1 MSDPRQDLRASEDS
15 IREDAKQVLRLEEA
29 KSKLDPGDPQ
39 VDEISEDVERVAAAI
54 AVKSRAER
62 EISREIE
69 PGE

>member
-1 MSDPRQDLRASEDS
+1 
-15 IREDAKQVLRLEEA
+15 VV
-29 KSKLDPGDPQ
+29 PGDAHC
-39 VDEISEDVERVAAAI
+39 VATRVYLERVAAAI